1 MIRKVFAA
9 VVTVVVA
16 MVVSFGTAQV
26 ASAHSDS
33 FQSVPAD
40 DSTVTTPVVELQ
52 FTFVEPVNTELS
64 PPEVT
69 LVNQD
74 GTAAQLGT
82 PTFDVTGATMTV
94 PIVTGALPN
103 GDYTAT
109 YRIVSEDGHPASGE
123 LFFTVEGSDA
133 DPLGEAVPV
142 DGEAVVTEADEKLM
156 TTTSGADAGNAQ
168 LQLALGLSAAGA
180 VALAAVIVIV
190 ALRRRRN
197 SSTK

>member
-1 MIRKVFAA
+1 MIRKVSAA
-9 VVTVVVA
+9 LAALVVALFVTVG
-16 MVVSFGTAQV
+16 SAQV

-52 FTFVEPVNTELS
+52 FTFVEPVQQQLN
-64 PPEVT
+64 PEVV

-156 TTTSGADAGNAQ
+156 TTSSGADAGNAQ

>member
-1 MIRKVFAA
+1 MIRKVSAA
-9 VVTVVVA
+9 LAALVVALFVTV
-16 MVVSFGTAQV
+16 GTAQV

-52 FTFVEPVNTELS
+52 FTFVEPVQQELN
-64 PPEVT
+64 PEVV

-156 TTTSGADAGNAQ
+156 TSSSGADAGNAQ

>member
-1 MIRKVFAA
+1 MIRKVSAA
-9 VVTVVVA
+9 LAALVVALFVTVG
-16 MVVSFGTAQV
+16 SAQV

-52 FTFVEPVNTELS
+52 FTFVEPVQQELN
-64 PPEVT
+64 PEVV

-156 TTTSGADAGNAQ
+156 TTSSGADAGNAQ

>member
-1 MIRKVFAA
+1 MIRKVSAA
-9 VVTVVVA
+9 LAALVVALFVTV
-16 MVVSFGTAQV
+16 GTAQV

-52 FTFVEPVNTELS
+52 FTFVEPVQQELN
-64 PPEVT
+64 PEVV

-156 TTTSGADAGNAQ
+156 TTSSGADAGNAQ

-197 SSTK
+197 SSAK